1 MHARKVR
8 RYFIVPMV
16 YLASIF
22 GLLFLQFSGTLTV
35 RRTIDKLR
43 FAGTLI
49 PGADETSSEITSAR
63 IEYEGLIFEFSE
75 SDPVVITTE
84 TDSDAH
90 LIPKRYEV
98 DEHELRVF
106 FSDES
111 LLRFEVALMDPPE
124 LHLLPIPT
132 NQWPEEGHLLL
143 PYRFSSNVRSQPL
156 NPATPETINVS
167 YDDRDF
173 FFSTPPRTIFD
184 EGQDLLVI
192 PLSGGSQMIRYAE
205 VTGAEANVVEVA
217 FSEGRRQVSD
227 SVYAQTIDTY
237 LETGYRGWTSRFN
250 GGTGTWQSR
259 EGVSR
264 FSEDILTAYLAEAW
278 ERDEYTTA
286 FNRMRRAA
294 DLHPDQVGLLSSVF
308 LGDLREVTDTF
319 IADDRRRALTVSA
332 RISAG
337 DPTVFRDEDII
348 PFAALRGDEE
358 LYRSVL
364 EFARTVD
371 YRVVDVPTAIGML
384 ASAIDTLHPSDE
396 ARDATERLIGVVEE
410 RILPSIRQLQDYF
423 FVETAQAEVELYW
436 SIRAGDLL
444 EQLGRREGN
453 PLYTTIGR
461 NLLVSGLDLADERG
475 FLPEF
480 LFFNENGLQGQE
492 GSFGPERLY
501 AHLSENPWYPRTM
514 SLYEELGAGHF
525 IWTVADFTRAEI
537 GEEQFSFR
545 LRYPENRTHYILMQ
559 GVPPFE
565 SMILFGL
572 QWRNDPSFESY
583 IKGRHYERDTN
594 TLMIKYTDD
603 SVEEDIIL
611 FY

>member
-1 MHARKVR
+1 
-8 RYFIVPMV
+8 
-16 YLASIF
+16 
-22 GLLFLQFSGTLTV
+22 V
-35 RRTIDKLR
+35 RRTIDELR
-43 FAGTLI
+43 FAGTHI
-49 PGADETSSEITSAR
+49 PGADETSSEITRAR

-84 TDSDAH
+84 NDSDAH
-90 LIPKRYEV
+90 LVPKRYEV

-111 LLRFEVALMDPPE
+111 LLRFEVALMNPPE

-143 PYRFSSNVRSQPL
+143 PYRFSSGVRSQPL

-184 EGQDLLVI
+184 EGQDLLMI

-205 VTGAEANVVEVA
+205 ITGAAANVVEVA
-217 FSEGRRQVSD
+217 FSEGRRGVSD
-227 SVYAQTIDTY
+227 SVYHQMIDEY
-237 LETGYRGWTSRFN
+237 LETGYRGWTRRFN
-250 GGTGTWQSR
+250 GGTGTWQTR
-259 EGVSR
+259 EGGSR
-264 FSEDILTAYLAEAW
+264 FSEEILTAYLAEAW

-308 LGDLREVTDTF
+308 LGDLRDVTEAF
-319 IADDRRRALTVSA
+319 IADDRRRALTLSS
-332 RISAG
+332 RIAAG
-337 DPTVFRDEDII
+337 DPTVFREEDII

-358 LYRSVL
+358 LYRDVI
-364 EFARTVD
+364 EFARVVD
-371 YRVVDVPTAIGML
+371 YRVVDIPTAIGML
-384 ASAIDTLHPSDE
+384 ASAVDTLHPSAE

-410 RILPSIRQLQDYF
+410 RILPSIRQFQDYF
-423 FVETAQAEVELYW
+423 FVETAQGEVELYW

-444 EQLGRREGN
+444 EQLGQGDGN

-461 NLLVSGLDLADERG
+461 NLMMSGLELADEQG

-501 AHLSENPWYPRTM
+501 THLSENPWYPRKM
-514 SLYEELGAGHF
+514 SLYEELGAGRF
-525 IWTVADFTRAEI
+525 IWTIADFTRAEI